1 MPKITVAKD
10 ICKACELCIGVCP
23 NHLIRMSQELN
34 KKGNHFAEQIDETA
48 CTGCR
53 LCGIM
58 CPDLAI
64 EVYK

>member
-1 MPKITVAKD
+1 MAKITVAKD
-10 ICKACELCIGVCP
+10 LCKACELCIDVCP
-23 NHLIRMSQELN
+23 KHLIQIGKELN
-34 KKGNHFAEQIDETA
+34 KKGNHYAEQINESE

-53 LCGIM
+53 LSGIM